1 MTPRDPVLFLHDMMD
16 SATFLKSVL
25 ADRTLED
32 YQNDRLFRSAV
43 QHELMIIG
51 EALYVLNKT
60 HADIAEAIPG
70 HQSIIAFRH
79 ILVHGYH
86 SLNAEI
92 VWSVLTDKLSP
103 LIEQL
108 DRLIVKLDPS

>member
-16 SATFLKSVL
+16 SATFLRSVV
-25 ADRTLED
+25 ADHSFED
-32 YQNDRLFRSAV
+32 YQIDRLFRSAV

-51 EALYVLNKT
+51 EALYVMNKT
-60 HADIAEAIPG
+60 HPHVAEAIPAY
-70 HQSIIAFRH
+70 QSIIAFRH

-92 VWSVLTDKLSP
+92 VWSVLTDKLLP

-108 DRLIVKLDPS
+108 ELLIMKLDKD